1 MSAQQCTQCAAGSYS
16 LGSGV
21 RFDQWDSMPAGFS
34 SLATSLESGPRGDD
48 KLSCNRSA
56 SGMQKKKK
64 GVNLDSYINAVF
76 SRRHRS
82 SSWLPQGNYLMS
94 NRDECTV
101 SLIYAVHLK
110 KQGSVSFEYQYPDHN
125 LLFEFFVGSKH
136 PFLSILLSH
145 LFIKHLFFIMLEEVL
160 LARRVGIVKCDA
172 NSPEREITVHFT
184 DIRIVL

>member
-34 SLATSLESGPRGDD
+34 SLATSLESGSHGDGGP
-48 KLSCNRSA
+48 SCN
-56 SGMQKKKK
+56 
-64 GVNLDSYINAVF
+64 
-76 SRRHRS
+76 S

-110 KQGSVSFEYQYPDHN
+110 KQGSVSFEYQYPDNN
-125 LLFEFFVGSKH
+125 LLFEFFIQNDQCQEMDQSSEAKWLKLTNHGEWATHTVSVTLGQPNEPRRCFVFYVDQDLNS
-136 PFLSILLSH
+136 FLL
-145 LFIKHLFFIMLEEVL
+145 
-160 LARRVGIVKCDA
+160 
-172 NSPEREITVHFT
+172 
-184 DIRIVL
+184 